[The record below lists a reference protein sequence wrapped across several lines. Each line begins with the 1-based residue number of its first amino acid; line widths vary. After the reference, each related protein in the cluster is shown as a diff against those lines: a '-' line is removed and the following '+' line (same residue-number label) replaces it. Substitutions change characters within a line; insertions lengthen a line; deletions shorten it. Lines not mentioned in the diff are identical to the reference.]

1 MRKILILIIFVIFA
15 SVVYPQTGWINLN
28 SGVSYEL
35 RGLYFL
41 NENTGWITGFSSNV
55 IKTTNG
61 GNTWITQNAFS
72 TGGYICVYFYNEQTG
87 WVGGGHGTNGVGV
100 ICKTT
105 NGGNN
110 WFQIFYGN
118 TGIMKNCFF
127 LNSTTGWFASD
138 YGNIFKTTDAGLT
151 FTIKNVASY
160 DWNGIHFINENT
172 GWIAGKNGKIFKT
185 TDGGLNWTEQINT
198 SVNIADIW
206 MINQNTGYAV
216 GLNGLLLGTTN
227 SGNNWIVKPLGNNT
241 YFLND
246 LFFLNESL
254 GYLSGGVYNGS
265 TPCIMVTTNGGVN
278 WINQNVPVN
287 NWIGRVYF
295 LNQDTGY
302 AVGQGGKIL
311 KTTTGGYNI
320 PAAPVLVSPANNSV
334 NITPIPVLT
343 WDSSSGATKYKVEI
357 STVPIFSVI
366 SDSATVTVAN
376 YSVPSGK
383 LSPGYTYYWRVN
395 ASNDYGI
402 SPWSSVWNFSTSVLP
417 PAPVL
422 ISPPNGALGVILTP
436 TLLWDSISGSLNY
449 HVEISTVP
457 DFAIITDSA
466 TRTTNQYTVPAG
478 KLINNITYYWKVRA
492 RNSFGW
498 GPYSVVWHFIPYP
511 SNINLI
517 SSEIPDKFMLHPNYP
532 NPFNPDTKINFDIAQ
547 TTNVKIVVYDISG
560 RAVANLVNGR
570 MSPGKYSMNFSAK
583 NLSTGIYYLRF
594 ETEYFTSILRLAL
607 IK

>member
-1 MRKILILIIFVIFA
+1 MRKFLILLIFVILTSA
-15 SVVYPQTGWINLN
+15 VHPQSGWINLN

-35 RGLYFL
+35 RGLYFI
-41 NENTGWITGFSSNV
+41 NENTGWVIGFSSNV
-55 IKTTNG
+55 LKTTNG
-61 GNTWITQNAFS
+61 GLNWISQNTNWN
-72 TGGYICVYFYNEQTG
+72 GYLSVYFINDQTG
-87 WVGGGHGTNGVGV
+87 WIGGGNESNDIAV

-110 WFQIFYGN
+110 WFQIFYAN
-118 TGIMKNCFF
+118 TGVI
-127 LNSTTGWFASD
+127 LNMSFINSLTGWFACSM
-138 YGNIFKTTDAGLT
+138 GNILKTTDGGNT
-151 FTIKNVASY
+151 FMIKNVSSY
-160 DWNGIHFINENT
+160 DFAGIHFINQNT
-172 GWIAGKNGKIFKT
+172 GWISGSYGRIYKT
-185 TDGGLNWTEQINT
+185 SDGGLNWMNQSYST
-198 SVNIADIW
+198 VNLHTVC
-206 MINQNTGYAV
+206 MINGNIGFIGGLSGRLIKTTNGGNNWVEKPHGNNNWINQIIFRDNNTGYLC
-216 GLNGLLLGTTN
+216 GGTY
-227 SGNNWIVKPLGNNT
+227 G
-241 YFLND
+241 
-246 LFFLNESL
+246 
-254 GYLSGGVYNGS
+254 GS
-265 TPCIMVTTNGGVN
+265 TPMIMVTTNAGEN
-278 WINQNVPVN
+278 WINQTVPVS
-287 NWIGRVYF
+287 NWIGSIQFV
-295 LNQDTGY
+295 NQNTGF
-302 AVGQGGKIL
+302 AAGQGGKIL

-320 PAAPVLVSPANNSV
+320 PAAPVLVSPANNSI
-334 NITPIPVLT
+334 NITPTPTLT
-343 WDSSSGATKYKVEI
+343 WNSSSGATKYKVEI

-366 SDSATVTVAN
+366 SDSATITSTN
-376 YSVPSGK
+376 YSVPAGK

-395 ASNDYGI
+395 ASNSYGI
-402 SPWSSVWNFSTSVLP
+402 SPWSSIWNFSTSVLP

-517 SSEIPDKFMLHPNYP
+517 SSEIPGKFMLHPNYP

-570 MSPGKYSMNFSAK
+570 MSPGKYSMNFSGK